1 VAPLEEVM
9 EKDEFELFV
18 QHTEDLTL
26 VTFQNEEILE
36 STCIQ
41 GLERS
46 LMAVVEDARHQNLLL
61 DFSNVQF
68 MSSAFLGVLVKVHK
82 RVREKKGHLTFKNI
96 APSIHK
102 VFAIT
107 QLTKVFDI
115 S

>member
-1 VAPLEEVM
+1 M
-9 EKDEFELFV
+9 EKNEPELFV

-36 STCIQ
+36 STFIQ
-41 GLERS
+41 QLDKS
-46 LMAVVEDARHQNLLL
+46 LMTVVEDGRCQKLLL
-61 DFSNVQF
+61 DFSNVQS

-82 RVREKKGHLTFKNI
+82 RVREKDGHLTLANV
-96 APSIHK
+96 APGIYK

-107 QLTKVFDI
+107 QLTRVFNI

>member
-1 VAPLEEVM
+1 M
-9 EKDEFELFV
+9 EKDEPELFV
-18 QHTEDLTL
+18 QHTDDLTL
-26 VTFQNEEILE
+26 VTFQDEEILE
-36 STCIQ
+36 STFIQ
-41 GLERS
+41 RLEKS
-46 LMAVVEDARHQNLLL
+46 LMTVVEEARRQNLLL

-82 RVREKKGHLTFKNI
+82 RVREKNGHLTLTNI

-102 VFAIT
+102 VFALT